1 MTVTFGLNEVE
12 LGSNELGTDLRD
24 CNDLLGDAA
33 ALRDRMA
40 KDGYLLVRQLHDPK
54 LVLKAR
60 TTILAY
66 MRDQTQCI
74 DPNTPLIDG
83 MITNDSKA
91 PNMMGKT
98 DITHHPDVKAVLE
111 GQRVFDFFN
120 TYFGETSRT
129 FDYKWLRAVGK
140 DTGTAAHYD
149 FVYMGRGSERLH
161 TIWTPF
167 GRLTPEQGTLAM
179 LVGSH
184 NLASFEKLRLTY
196 GRMDVDRDLIQGW
209 FTDDPL
215 DITTRFGGVWRT
227 AAFEMGDVMIF
238 GMHTLHASTTNTT
251 NRYRLSCD
259 VRYQPKADPID
270 DRWTG
275 VEPRGH
281 YAWQAAGVQA
291 KTMQAARAEW
301 GI

>member
-1 MTVTFGLNEVE
+1 MDVQFGKRKMK
-12 LGSNELGTDLRD
+12 LGDGENELGQLRD
-24 CNDLLGDAA
+24 SAALLGDVA
-33 ALRDRMA
+33 ALKARMDE
-40 KDGYLLVRQLHDPK
+40 DGYLWLRGLLDREKVADTRRFVLDYMAEKEALVP
-54 LVLKAR
+54 
-60 TTILAY
+60 
-66 MRDQTQCI
+66 
-74 DPNTPLIDG
+74 G
-83 MITNDSKA
+83 A
-91 PNMMGKT
+91 P
-98 DITHHPDVKAVLE
+98 VLE
-111 GQRVFDFFN
+111 GVMPRDGKTVPMAGRRGVTHDPRVLQTLEAPELFDFFQR
-120 TYFGETSRT
+120 YFGEPAVT
-129 FDYKWLRAVGK
+129 FDYKWLRAVGNEGF
-140 DTGTAAHYD
+140 TGAHYD
-149 FVYMGRGSERLH
+149 IVYMGRGSDRLH
-161 TIWTPF
+161 TTWIPLGDTPIDH
-167 GRLTPEQGTLAM
+167 GTLAVC
-179 LVGSH
+179 VGSH
-184 NLASFEKLRLTY
+184 RLASFEKLRLTY